1 MRLLK
6 QSDGNHC
13 SPARGR
19 ITTMCASA
27 NRDES
32 IFGEPE
38 GFRLDRNP
46 SMNMLYGADSLLSGS
61 LTDKT

>member
-1 MRLLK
+1 MCFIALLY
-6 QSDGNHC
+6 
-13 SPARGR
+13 R
-19 ITTMCASA
+19 IVPEYPVVLAA